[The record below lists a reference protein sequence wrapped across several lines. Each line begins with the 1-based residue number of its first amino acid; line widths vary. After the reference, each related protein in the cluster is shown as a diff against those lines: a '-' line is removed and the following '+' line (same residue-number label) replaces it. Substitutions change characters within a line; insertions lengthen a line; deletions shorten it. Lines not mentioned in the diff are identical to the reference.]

1 MTAPYESAVT
11 QITSLEKDIEM
22 MAISRMQ
29 IQMAKNYMTT
39 DERLESSLRLE
50 EGLRHIEKNLNGVVH
65 SIQSVN

>member
-29 IQMAKNYMTT
+29 I
-39 DERLESSLRLE
+39 
-50 EGLRHIEKNLNGVVH
+50 
-65 SIQSVN
+65 